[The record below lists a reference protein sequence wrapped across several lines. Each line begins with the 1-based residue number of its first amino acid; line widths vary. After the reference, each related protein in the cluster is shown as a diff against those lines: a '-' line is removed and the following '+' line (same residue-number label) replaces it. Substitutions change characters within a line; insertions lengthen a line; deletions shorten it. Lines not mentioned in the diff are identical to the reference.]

1 MTGPETTTQGQ
12 AADGITVRVESFVG
26 PLDLL
31 LHLCR
36 TNEMDLSRLSLRTI
50 TDQYLAHLE
59 AVRFQ
64 DLETAGSFMV
74 MAATLIYLKS
84 KILLPANPDDPEEAL
99 DEEGLLLKRE
109 LEERLREYARVKAL
123 GAWLSEREAEQS
135 LVYGRTVAELPPP
148 EDIPLEDLSV
158 HLLQRA
164 MQRLIEDQKRRIP
177 RQVEPNPLSVL
188 ERMGEITDLLR
199 STWSLLFSSVAGA
212 ERVRAEWVVTL
223 LALLELVRL
232 GQARARQ
239 AELFGEIVIERHSV
253 SVREPVREE
262 PADAAPEPPAVRLD
276 TAVPQ
281 AETPEPQ
288 TPAATVAAPALPD
301 APQGASPT
309 ADDLESPRADAGEP
323 PETAP
328 GPEHEARTEARTKE
342 GEPRNA

>member
-1 MTGPETTTQGQ
+1 MTSAPETTTQGVVPES
-12 AADGITVRVESFVG
+12 GLTVRVEAFVG

-59 AVRFQ
+59 SVRFQ

-84 KILLPANPDDPEEAL
+84 KLLLPANPDDQEEAL
-99 DEEGLLLKRE
+99 DEEGELLKRE
-109 LEERLREYARVKAL
+109 LEERLREYARVKAFGTWL
-123 GAWLSEREAEQS
+123 GEREAEQA
-135 LVYGRTVAELPPP
+135 LVFGRTTAELPPP

-158 HLLQRA
+158 HLIQRA
-164 MQRLIEDQKRRIP
+164 MQRLIEDQKRRVP

-188 ERMGEITDLLR
+188 ERMNEILELLR

-212 ERVRAEWVVTL
+212 ERLRAEWVVTL

-239 AELFGEIVIERHSV
+239 AELFGEIVIERNAV
-253 SVREPVREE
+253 SVREPDRVTEE
-262 PADAAPEPPAVRLD
+262 GSRGEVSPEAV
-276 TAVPQ
+276 
-281 AETPEPQ
+281 
-288 TPAATVAAPALPD
+288 
-301 APQGASPT
+301 S
-309 ADDLESPRADAGEP
+309 
-323 PETAP
+323 
-328 GPEHEARTEARTKE
+328 TEAPPHPDLLSS
-342 GEPRNA
+342 GERAAEDSNA